1 LAELEERGVGSSLG
15 HRPSSLEEFL
25 LAPIH
30 TPPPLVAFSGPSDD
44 QVDMVMQD
52 AASDRGEVKTDKV
65 VDSKYLQPGWCP
77 PGLTRTQK
85 CKLQLLHL
93 AEMRKR
99 SERSGGMSCSM
110 RSSP

>member
-1 LAELEERGVGSSLG
+1 
-15 HRPSSLEEFL
+15 
-25 LAPIH
+25 
-30 TPPPLVAFSGPSDD
+30 
-44 QVDMVMQD
+44 MVMED